1 MEEGE
6 VKSIPQPLE
15 KTNSTKKRGLECAGN
30 VEEKCHPNPKAKRCK
45 LQDIVHFASYF
56 LLLVK

>member
-1 MEEGE
+1 M
-6 VKSIPQPLE
+6 KSIPQLLE

>member
-1 MEEGE
+1 M
-6 VKSIPQPLE
+6 KSIPQPLE